1 MSLLGII
8 ASQNYPRFSP
18 LDLPNLKAWYDAA
31 DTSSISGGS
40 EVNQWNDKSANGFH
54 LAQATSTY
62 KPSSGTRTLNS
73 KNVIDF
79 DGTNDFLQASTAAD
93 WTFLNNSGA
102 STAFYVLILDDNS
115 KSNGFADTGGFD
127 SGNVDYEIYHNAGG
141 EGITHRVGNA
151 NAGAGPVQNITNNTL
166 TNAAHYFHLI
176 SDPNNG
182 TAANRSIF
190 VLDGVAANKNNA
202 RTSTP
207 SSSAPNRALTVGNRS
222 LGDGVYAFN
231 GAMAEIIFVS
241 GIMSA
246 GNITATTDYLTAK
259 WGL

>member
-1 MSLLGII
+1 MIGNITAGVYST
-8 ASQNYPRFSP
+8 ATPPWSP

-31 DTSSISGGS
+31 DTSTISGGS
-40 EVNQWNDKSANGFH
+40 QVNQWNDKSANGFN
-54 LAQATSTY
+54 LLQATSTY

-79 DGTNDFLQASTAAD
+79 DGTNDFLQASTAAN

-102 STAFYVLILDDNS
+102 STAFYVLVLDNNS
-115 KSNGFADTGGFD
+115 KSNGFADTGGF
-127 SGNVDYEIYHNAGG
+127 SSTTVDYEIYYASGMV
-141 EGITHRVGNA
+141 HRVGNSVG
-151 NAGAGPVQNITNNTL
+151 GAGPVENDTSNGF

-176 SDPNNG
+176 SDPANG

-202 RTSTP
+202 RTTTP
-207 SSSAPNRALTVGNRS
+207 SASAPDRALTVGNRS
-222 LGDGVYAFN
+222 LGDGVYAFD

-246 GNITATTDYLTAK
+246 GNITTTTDYLKAK

>member
-1 MSLLGII
+1 MIGNIVGGTFSVP
-8 ASQNYPRFSP
+8 APPWSP
-18 LDLPNLKAWYDAA
+18 LNLPNLKAWYDAA
-31 DTSSISGGS
+31 DTASISGGS
-40 EVNQWNDKSANGFH
+40 AVNQWNDKSTNGYH
-54 LAQATSTY
+54 LSQSTATY

-79 DGTNDFLQASTAAD
+79 DGTNDFLQAASATN

-102 STAFYVLILDDNS
+102 STAFYVLVMDDNS
-115 KSNGFADTGGFD
+115 KNSGFADTGGFD
-127 SGNVDYEIYHNAGG
+127 SNNVDYEIYYASSL
-141 EGITHRVGNA
+141 THRVGNA
-151 NAGAGPVQNITNNTL
+151 VGGAGPVENVTGKTL
-166 TNAAHYFHLI
+166 TNAAHYFYLI

-190 VLDGVAANKNNA
+190 YVDGVATSKNNA
-202 RTSTP
+202 RTTTP
-207 SSSAPNRALTVGNRS
+207 SSSTPNRPMTVGNRS
-222 LGDGVYAFN
+222 LGDSVYAFN

-246 GNITATTDYLTAK
+246 GDITTTTDYLKAK